1 MASPLGS
8 GHRLW
13 ARRLGWLILI
23 WTASVAAVAVVA
35 VLLRVLMNLTGL
47 TA

>member
-13 ARRLGWLILI
+13 ARRIGWLILI
-23 WTASVAAVAVVA
+23 WTASVSALALVAA
-35 VLLRVLMNLTGL
+35 LLRILMNLAGL
-47 TA
+47 TV

>member
-1 MASPLGS
+1 MVSPTGH

-23 WTASVAAVAVVA
+23 WTLSVIALGIVA
-35 VLLRVLMNLTGL
+35 VLLRTFMKLAGL
-47 TA
+47 SV